1 VARIAKAGAKVADQ
15 WGRNRVKAAAI
26 EAKVDP
32 AVAAPIVDSAAMNPE
47 MVDLV
52 GELAPHV
59 LAEHGLD
66 PAVSPTGCI
75 VGIVGAWFL
84 GVQSAC
90 SSLRSAAAKP
100 DESKPEVA
108 RAA

>member
-1 VARIAKAGAKVADQ
+1 MADQ

-32 AVAAPIVDSAAMNPE
+32 LVAGPIVDSAGMNPE

-90 SSLRSAAAKP
+90 SSLKAAAAKP
-100 DESKPEVA
+100 EKPEVPS
-108 RAA
+108 AA

>member
-1 VARIAKAGAKVADQ
+1 VADQ

-90 SSLRSAAAKP
+90 SSLRSAAKP